1 MTTRNDVTGDKI
13 QTKVKE
19 ESYYDSPFWDFVEK
33 NRKRLAG
40 GSEEEGPGV
49 GGEAGASPPEVDESD
64 LPPKEIKLF
73 THGLRNSF
81 KLSNK

>member
-19 ESYYDSPFWDFVEK
+19 ESYYESPFWDFVEK

-40 GSEEEGPGV
+40 SSEAEGPGV
-49 GGEAGASPPEVDESD
+49 GGEAEDGPSEVDESD
-64 LPPKEIKLF
+64 LPPKEVKLF
-73 THGLRNSF
+73 THGL
-81 KLSNK
+81 KGT